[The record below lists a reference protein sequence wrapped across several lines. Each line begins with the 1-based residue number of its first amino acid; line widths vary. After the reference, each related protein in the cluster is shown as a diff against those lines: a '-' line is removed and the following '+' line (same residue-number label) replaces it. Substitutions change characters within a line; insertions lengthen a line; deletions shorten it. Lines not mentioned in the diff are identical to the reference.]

1 MLNTVHL
8 LAIPGLFIVYDLW
21 KYLLRRHRQALS
33 YPPGP
38 KGLPIIG
45 SFFDALTPRT
55 GLETQWAIFRDMG
68 HIYHSDV
75 LHIDVLGDHTVVLNS
90 AKAAEE
96 LLERRSGIYSS
107 RPTMYMAN
115 ESGWGWNFA
124 TMPYTLWWRLHRRTF
139 HQHFRSEAIA
149 TYHPFIRQATSRL
162 LRSLSCIQ
170 STTMVTQYDDL
181 QAVFRQHAA
190 SIILYTTYGITEQE
204 DMEAFVE
211 LVNNAAE
218 SLATFSHGNFLVDYF
233 PLLRYV
239 PAWFPGAHFKRK
251 ATRWSQLTSELVNK
265 PWNQLRASISSGT
278 AISCFGT
285 KCLQKLDLTF
295 NAADA
300 TEDTSYLGMSKTDSD
315 TKMEEIVR
323 NCAGTAYVAGSDT
336 SVSLTLISVLVLS
349 HHPEIQAKAQE
360 ELDRVLG
367 STANS
372 SQLPDFS
379 DQGSLPYVEAV
390 FKEILRMYPS
400 APLGVPHYS
409 VADDVYE
416 GYFIPKGTTVVGNAW
431 AILHDESLYPDPLTF
446 NPDRFLRTE
455 PQRGAPPAKHSLNPD
470 PELYAFGFGRRICP
484 ARHLALDTSWL
495 VLVCLLATCN
505 ITRISSDNT
514 EPKSNEI
521 DPIVDLVDG
530 PVVHPKPFKSC
541 ITPRSAGAFE
551 LMKSGYEVGVEVE
564 A

>member
-1 MLNTVHL
+1 MLNTPYL
-8 LAIPGLFIVYDLW
+8 LAIPVLLVIYNLCGYI
-21 KYLLRRHRQALS
+21 LRRPRQTLS

-45 SFFDALTPRT
+45 SFFDMLTPRT
-55 GLETQWAIFRDMG
+55 EHDAQWAIYRDMG
-68 HIYHSDV
+68 NMYHSDV
-75 LHIDVLGDHTVVLNS
+75 LHIDILGDHTVVLNS

-107 RPTMYMAN
+107 RPTMHMAN
-115 ESGWGWNFA
+115 ESGWGFNFG
-124 TMPYTLWWRLHRRTF
+124 TMPYTSWWRLHRRTF
-139 HQHFRSEAIA
+139 HQYFRSDAIA
-149 TYHPFIRQATSRL
+149 AYHPCIRQATSRL
-162 LRSLSCIQ
+162 LRSLSSIQ

-181 QAVFRQHAA
+181 HTIVSHAA
-190 SIILYTTYGITEQE
+190 SIILYITYGISEQE
-204 DMEAFVE
+204 DIDAFVE

-218 SLATFSHGNFLVDYF
+218 SINATINRGSFMVDYF

-251 ATRWSQLTSELVNK
+251 ALHWSQFTSELVNK
-265 PWNQLRASISSGT
+265 PWKQLRASISSGT
-278 AISCFGT
+278 ALSCFGT

-300 TEDTSYLGMSKTDSD
+300 AEDTSDLGVSKTDSD
-315 TKMEEIVR
+315 TRIEEVIR
-323 NCAGTAYVAGSDT
+323 NCAGTAYIAGSDT
-336 SVSLTLISVLVLS
+336 SVSLVIISVLVLS

-367 STANS
+367 SAT
-372 SQLPDFS
+372 QLPDFS
-379 DQGSLPYVEAV
+379 DRGNLPYVEAV
-390 FKEILRMYPS
+390 FKELMRMYPS
-400 APLGVPHYS
+400 VPLGVTHYS

-431 AILHDESLYPDPLTF
+431 AILHDENLYPDPLTF

-470 PELYAFGFGRRICP
+470 PELYAFGFGRRSCP
-484 ARHLALDTSWL
+484 GKHLALDTSWL
-495 VLVCLLATCN
+495 VLACLLATCN
-505 ITRISSDNT
+505 ITRIPSDST
-514 EPKSNEI
+514 EPDSKEI
-521 DPIVDLVDG
+521 DPIAHFTDG
-530 PVVHPKPFKSC
+530 AVLHPKPFKCC

-551 LMKSGYEVGVEVE
+551 LMKSGYEV
-564 A
+564 